1 MIRFQDAV
9 LGYLM
14 AHCRGAV
21 SARKIWKI
29 AEDLTALGLPGT
41 TERGIRDGLSTLRL
55 EGLPIGTT
63 CGDPPGAFLCETP
76 ADFRLAYR
84 NLYRRVRVQARGC
97 RRFRRTFTEAVSR
110 QFRFEFA
117 EAEEAYRRLAEA
129 PLLAS
134 LEVQP

>member
-21 SARKIWKI
+21 AARKIWKI
-29 AEDLTALGLPGT
+29 AEDLSALGLPGT
-41 TERGIRDGLSTLRL
+41 TERGVRDALSSLRL

-76 ADFRLAYR
+76 ADFRLVYR
-84 NLYRRVRVQARGC
+84 NLYKRVRVQARGC
-97 RRFRRTFTEAVSR
+97 RRFRRTFTEAVNR